1 MTQKFFA
8 MIVGTVLFVH
18 KDTGEHLSVLTNA
31 VHARDVSDE
40 VLTINAPVIG
50 VMETALINSAGL
62 RAALDQEQYVVQDVV
77 VQNIIMLGAMTSE
90 EFTGDQAETAEAV
103 ETAAGESTA
112 VDPN

>member
-18 KDTGEHLSVLTNA
+18 KGTGEHLSVLANA

-62 RAALDQEQYVVQDVV
+62 RRELDQEQYFVQDVV
-77 VQNIIMLGAMTSE
+77 VQNIIMLGAMTTE
-90 EFTGDQAETAEAV
+90 EFTGEPAETAADEDTVAK
-103 ETAAGESTA
+103 
-112 VDPN
+112 PN